1 MSKFT
6 FDTEP
11 EIQQQPVTDENEFF
25 NGFSEPVEEF
35 AIQEQEEIEPEYFED
50 NITATKVITEAKKK
64 AAEEIVNIGTSLIDA
79 LLQMYSGTY
88 EFGRYKPPKENIREI
103 QSILVNMLPDNGKQ
117 FIPNWL
123 LLIVAL
129 FAGYS
134 PIIVSV
140 KEDKRFNDARKQAKT
155 EKQEKDYFSDNE

>member
-1 MSKFT
+1 MGKFS
-6 FDTEP
+6 FDTETRIG
-11 EIQQQPVTDENEFF
+11 EGAKSDKKEFF
-25 NGFSEPVEEF
+25 DGFSEPVEEF
-35 AIQEQEEIEPEYFED
+35 EIPEQEEIEPEYFED

-64 AAEEIVNIGTSLIDA
+64 AAEEVVNIGTSLIDA

-103 QSILVNMLPDNGKQ
+103 QSTLVNMLPDNGKQ

-123 LLIVAL
+123 LLIVAI

-140 KEDKRFNDARKQAKT
+140 KEDKRFNDARNQAKT
-155 EKQEKDYFSDNE
+155 EKQEKDYFADSE